1 MFGLKKKVADEEM
14 QQAVPVRT
22 MPPKRD
28 LYPVRYIVENVKS
41 YEKRLAENEVKS
53 LSEMHDLEES
63 FQDIQRN
70 NEIMKSKLDDFAQV
84 FSQMENSAM
93 QFDDVKKGIIES
105 VGHAHEKVE
114 GLKDSS
120 ASVKDTFGE
129 MQTDFEQFEQAINS
143 IESIMKHIV
152 GIASQTNMLALN
164 ASIEAARAG
173 EAGKG
178 FAVVAEQVRKLAEQI
193 NTLVKDVEVSI
204 GDAREQTERFSDRIG
219 VSMEALDQSMKD
231 VDDANATFSEIVES
245 ANATDSVQDAIAE
258 AAQLADRDLSQ
269 ISDAYDALNQ
279 NYDDLMEHIV
289 RVNDLGTSK
298 SGIFEDMDN
307 LVSQIL
313 PTLEE

>member
-1 MFGLKKKVADEEM
+1 MRFLKKLDDETM
-14 QQAVPVRT
+14 QVQAVRT
-22 MPPKRD
+22 LPPKRD
-28 LYPVRYIVENVKS
+28 LYPIRYIVENVKN
-41 YEKRLAENEVKS
+41 YEKKLAENEVKS

-70 NEIMKSKLDDFAQV
+70 NEIMKSKLDDFARV

-204 GDAREQTERFSDRIG
+204 GDAREQTERFSGRIG

-245 ANATDSVQDAIAE
+245 ANATDSVQEVITE
-258 AAQLADRDLSQ
+258 AAQLADRDFGQ

>member
-1 MFGLKKKVADEEM
+1 MFGFLKKEDDETM
-14 QQAVPVRT
+14 QVQAVRT
-22 MPPKRD
+22 LPPKRD
-28 LYPVRYIVENVKS
+28 LYPIRYIVENVKN
-41 YEKRLAENEVKS
+41 YEKKLAENEVKS
-53 LSEMHDLEES
+53 LSEMQDLEES
-63 FQDIQRN
+63 FRDIQHN
-70 NEIMKSKLDDFAQV
+70 NEIMKDKLDDFAQV
-84 FSQMENSAM
+84 FSRMENSAN
-93 QFDDVKKGIIES
+93 QFDAVKQGIIES
-105 VGHAHEKVE
+105 VGNANVKIVS
-114 GLKDSS
+114 LKDSS

-129 MQTDFEQFEQAINS
+129 MQTDFVQFEQAIDS

-204 GDAREQTERFSDRIG
+204 SDAREQTERFSGRIEG
-219 VSMEALDQSMKD
+219 SMQALDLSMKE
-231 VDDANATFSEIVES
+231 VDEANATFGEIVES
-245 ANATDSVQDAIAE
+245 ANATDDVQNAIAE
-258 AAQLADRDLSQ
+258 AAQVADRDLSE
-269 ISDAYDALNQ
+269 INTAYEALNR
-279 NYDDLMEHIV
+279 NYNDLMEHIV

-298 SGIFEDMDN
+298 SGVFEDMDN